1 MHCMHSLHRFLSLQ
15 AAMCARVS
23 VYLLYW
29 MRVICMAL
37 SWIFENVELNFRA
50 SVSFISPSSSIKFT
64 QSSIPITTPKLCK
77 WGEVTGGL
85 LTDFS
90 IMIESDYMHPTPMV
104 FLAANCFDLQPMC
117 KGGEKEGKDLSI
129 GWWMWNFQ
137 RQIPVLNLKWNL
149 QWQDLFASNITYY
162 SFVETKPHDRFF
174 AM

>member
-37 SWIFENVELNFRA
+37 SWIFENVELNFIA

-90 IMIESDYMHPTPMV
+90 IMIESDYMHPQRLWCLRPQTASISSQCARV
-104 FLAANCFDLQPMC
+104 VRRKAKICRLA
-117 KGGEKEGKDLSI
+117 GGCEIFRDKSLS
-129 GWWMWNFQ
+129 WTWNGIFNDKISLPAILHT
-137 RQIPVLNLKWNL
+137 IPL
-149 QWQDLFASNITYY
+149 
-162 SFVETKPHDRFF
+162 
-174 AM
+174 